1 MAVHPAAIV
10 HPSTRVPSDAEV
22 GPYALIDEDVDLGPG
37 VRIGPFCHVHAGSR
51 LAAGASLAEGVV
63 VGGRPQ
69 DLKYRGEKTG
79 VSIGRGTQLREY
91 VTVNRGTSASGTTSI
106 GADCLLMAYTHV
118 GHDCEIGDRV
128 VIANA
133 VHLGGHVLVGEGAVI
148 SGITGIHQFGSIG
161 AGAFLGGGLR
171 AIKDVLPFT
180 KGLGDPMR
188 YGGLNPMGLE
198 RLGFPPS
205 ALATLRTAYKELFR
219 AGKPA
224 LADWL
229 SRAGEEARKRGDSE
243 GQRLITLLEAWLSR
257 QTRPILMRAA
267 EGGEDG
273 VAETGGAGE

>member
-10 HPSTRVPSDAEV
+10 HPSTRVPCDAEV
-22 GPYALIDEDVDLGPG
+22 GPYVLIDEDVELGAG
-37 VRIGPFCHVHAGSR
+37 VRVGPFCHIHAGSR
-51 LAAGASLAEGVV
+51 LAEEVSLAEGVV

-69 DLKYRGEKTG
+69 DLKYQGEKTG
-79 VSIGRGTQLREY
+79 VRIGRGTQLREY
-91 VTVNRGTSASGTTSI
+91 VTVNRGTRASGITSI

-118 GHDCEIGDRV
+118 GHDCDIGDRV

-133 VHLGGHVLVGEGAVI
+133 VHLGGHVSVGEGAVI

-198 RLGFPPS
+198 RLGFPP
-205 ALATLRTAYKELFR
+205 AAEAMLRAAYKELFR
-219 AGKPA
+219 TGKDA
-224 LADWL
+224 LSGWL
-229 SRAGEEARKRGDSE
+229 FRAGEEARARGDSE
-243 GQRLITLLEAWLSR
+243 GLRLIALLEAWLTR

-267 EGGEDG
+267 EGG
-273 VAETGGAGE
+273 